1 MCLVRIWRLLF
12 WRAFA
17 DRHAD
22 RGVSRTLLFCPAI
35 FLASLLSIATR
46 EAGRVLPA
54 EVYNGSFIFVFRIP
68 RHAEARSIKIQE
80 RSDENHHCHAL
91 RRSRSECSLDSAES
105 HAQPRAQYHFRRRR
119 WQI

>member
-1 MCLVRIWRLLF
+1 MCLVRIWRVLF

-35 FLASLLSIATR
+35 FLALLLSIATR

-54 EVYNGSFIFVFRIP
+54 EVYNGSFTFVFRMQL
-68 RHAEARSIKIQE
+68 HAESGLHKDGGEFPDENYHCLPLGRSHSE
-80 RSDENHHCHAL
+80 RS
-91 RRSRSECSLDSAES
+91 LDCAES
-105 HAQPRAQYHFRRRR
+105 HAQPRAQYH
-119 WQI
+119 